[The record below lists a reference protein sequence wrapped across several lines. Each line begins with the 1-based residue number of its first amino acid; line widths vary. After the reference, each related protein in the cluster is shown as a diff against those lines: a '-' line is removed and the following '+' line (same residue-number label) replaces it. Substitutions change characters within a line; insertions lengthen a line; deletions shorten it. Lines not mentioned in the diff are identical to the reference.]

1 MKESIKDLKPY
12 VPEEPVEALKAR
24 LGVERVVRLSANE
37 NPYGTSPAVRE
48 AVIDYVTKHDSSQY
62 PDGNASSL
70 RTALA
75 NHLGVAETSL
85 VIGVGL
91 DEVITMLSRAFLT
104 DKDSIV
110 ISTPTFSEYALNAQ
124 LEGAV
129 IKGVPCDAVTGA
141 TDLAG
146 MLNAIDE
153 TTKLVWLCNPNNP
166 TGTYCSLASL
176 RDFMNKVPQDV
187 LVLIDEAYIE
197 FVTTTETASALPLLK
212 EFTNM
217 GLMRTFSK
225 AYGLANYRVGYLVL
239 SPELVNYVQVIRLPY
254 NLNSVSQ
261 VAAEAA
267 LMDQAFIADIVAANA
282 KARQGW
288 EACLDE
294 LKLHYYHSEANFIF
308 VEFASPEEAKAIADV
323 WLKTGYQVRSGLSP
337 EWLRI
342 TVGQAA
348 DCEKMQELL
357 KVYCKEER

>member
-1 MKESIKDLKPY
+1 MKESIKQLKPY
-12 VPEEPVEALKAR
+12 IPEEPVSALQAR

-37 NPYGTSPAVRE
+37 NPYGTSPQVRE
-48 AVIDYVTKHDSSQY
+48 AVLKYVTDHDSSQY
-62 PDGNASSL
+62 PDGNAGSL

-75 NHLGVAETSL
+75 KHLNVPESSL

-104 DKDSIV
+104 AKDSIV

-124 LEGAV
+124 LEGAQ
-129 IKGVPCDAVTGA
+129 IKAVPCDAVTGA
-141 TDLAG
+141 ANPDG
-146 MLNAIDE
+146 MLAAIDD
-153 TTKLVWLCNPNNP
+153 TTRLVWLCNPNNP
-166 TGTYCSLASL
+166 TGTYCSVSAI
-176 RDFMNKVPQDV
+176 REFMRQAPKDV

-197 FVTTTETASALPLLK
+197 FVTSTDSASALPLLA
-212 EFTNM
+212 EFGNM

-239 SPELVNYVQVIRLPY
+239 SPELSNYVQAIRLPY

-267 LMDQAFIADIVAANA
+267 LQDQAFIERVVAANA
-282 KARQGW
+282 VERRKW

-308 VEFASPEEAKAIADV
+308 VEFPTAEKAQYVADY
-323 WLKTGYQVRSGLSP
+323 WLQAGYQVRSGLSP
-337 EWLRI
+337 KWLRI
-342 TVGQAA
+342 TIGQAD
-348 DCEKMQELL
+348 DCKKMQILL
-357 KVYCKEER
+357 KECLV